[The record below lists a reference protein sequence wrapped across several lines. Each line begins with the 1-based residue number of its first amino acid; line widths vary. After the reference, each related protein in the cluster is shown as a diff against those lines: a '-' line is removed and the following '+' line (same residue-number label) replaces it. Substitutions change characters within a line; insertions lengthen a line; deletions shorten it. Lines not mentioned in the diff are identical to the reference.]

1 MVNKEEIARRI
12 ASREIC
18 SISDAKLQVEIVMKV
33 IREALKDGEK
43 VRISGLGTL
52 YPKHYE
58 SHVGYN
64 PFNNGAMVVPSYKT
78 VTWKISKDLKK
89 ELNAKSVER

>member
-1 MVNKEEIARRI
+1 MVNKDEIAREI
-12 ASREIC
+12 ARREIC
-18 SISDAKLQVEIVMKV
+18 SISDAKLQVEMVVRV
-33 IREALKDGEK
+33 IRDALKKGEK

-64 PFNNGAMVVPSYKT
+64 PFNSGEMIVPSYKT
-78 VTWKISKDLKK
+78 VTWKISNDFKK
-89 ELNAKSVER
+89 ELNEKA